1 MMFLRSFSLVAAMFM
16 LALTAATATA
26 GNKTSEQCGHEFD
39 QCQVRCNTEFK
50 DDAGRRAPCVAK
62 CSGLYTACD
71 AGVAYDKAKPW
82 LEEQAEKTK
91 KFFEELLDK
100 YGKEPQPEPQTK
112 TKKNSI

>member
-1 MMFLRSFSLVAAMFM
+1 MILLRSFSPVAAVLLVA
-16 LALTAATATA
+16 LAVATAAADT
-26 GNKTSEQCGHEFD
+26 KTSEQCGHEFD
-39 QCQVRCNTEFK
+39 QCQARCNTEFK
-50 DDAGRRAPCVAK
+50 DDTGRRAPCVAK
-62 CSGLYTACD
+62 CSGLYAACD